1 MATPSDENIRQF
13 MIYAPDEL
21 VRAVKIAAARRDV
34 TASALVRG
42 ILQDWLDAH
51 DAEGSRR
58 SSSPSSVIA
67 RQAPG

>member
-1 MATPSDENIRQF
+1 MATPADENTRQF

-42 ILQDWLDAH
+42 ILQEWLDAH
-51 DAEGSRR
+51 DAEASPR
-58 SSSPSSVIA
+58 SSNLSRVVA